1 MSTSIH
7 LSIKHKFWWIW
18 KPCFWTFFHIL
29 HDFTR
34 DTLLSRP
41 DEQNDIGP
49 TSFVNVNKMPTL
61 AQGMIAIWI
70 CFLCILCFTANCHVL
85 QTVYCQMP
93 NANCLL
99 LTAKCP
105 LPTVYCHVP
114 MYCQL
119 STAKNK
125 LPNAHCCCCLL
136 LCSHLCNREDT
147 SSHYQ
152 QPIRKQSTRS
162 EVRLYVAID
171 IFGGN

>member
-1 MSTSIH
+1 MSDQRWPKAI
-7 LSIKHKFWWIW
+7 LEREWLALRWYMQGLLGLRALEQHK
-18 KPCFWTFFHIL
+18 TNRL
-29 HDFTR
+29 Q
-34 DTLLSRP
+34 LSRP

-49 TSFVNVNKMPTL
+49 TSVVNVNKLPTL

-85 QTVYCQMP
+85 QTVYCLMP

-105 LPTVYCHVP
+105 LPTVYCHMP

-147 SSHYQ
+147 SSHH
-152 QPIRKQSTRS
+152 K
-162 EVRLYVAID
+162 
-171 IFGGN
+171 